1 MPPFGPKMTEE
12 LRKCRALANALD
24 RAVDDLGLETNRGEG
39 SVSSMVKLWPRLK
52 RGPKSVSKRTIA
64 TAQQQPSTPN
74 GSAAGRDVGER
85 RGQVRSPAH
94 PCLHFTHTRPPPP
107 ALGVAISAL
116 DFRALVEI
124 PTASV
129 SFDTPSPV
137 HLHPYSPPY
146 TCVPCTGRTHRY
158 WKYNKQQKV
167 KKDQRNLVVVAIVAV
182 FCLLV
187 GGFMWYKKGHDTSTL
202 TTHQVQCVERCTSAN
217 FYCDIICE
225 KFKDKDPR

>member
-1 MPPFGPKMTEE
+1 M
-12 LRKCRALANALD
+12 
-24 RAVDDLGLETNRGEG
+24 
-39 SVSSMVKLWPRLK
+39 
-52 RGPKSVSKRTIA
+52 
-64 TAQQQPSTPN
+64 
-74 GSAAGRDVGER
+74 
-85 RGQVRSPAH
+85 
-94 PCLHFTHTRPPPP
+94 
-107 ALGVAISAL
+107 
-116 DFRALVEI
+116 
-124 PTASV
+124 
-129 SFDTPSPV
+129 
-137 HLHPYSPPY
+137 
-146 TCVPCTGRTHRY
+146 PCTGRTHRY